1 MKLTERLHY
10 FLCKLGNKRR
20 EKQRKKILRKDF
32 IAHIADVVCS
42 KSNNLIYDSLAKRG
56 YISFDEAKQIC
67 YDLKI
72 PFYVDSWR
80 NSRCFIYL
88 DRDKLHST
96 K

>member
-1 MKLTERLHY
+1 MKLTDRLHY

-20 EKQRKKILRKDF
+20 EKKRKNIIRKNY
-32 IAHIADVVCS
+32 IAFIADVACS
-42 KSNNLIYDSLAKRG
+42 ESRSLIYDSVMEHRN
-56 YISFDEAKQIC
+56 ISFDEAKQIC

-72 PFYVDSWR
+72 PFYVDIWR
-80 NSRCFIYL
+80 NSRRFIYL